1 MEFKI
6 VLMNHYEPNK
16 KKKTYVDHNR
26 DVALSKYWL
35 YYYLKVY

>member
-1 MEFKI
+1 
-6 VLMNHYEPNK
+6 MNHYEPNK
-16 KKKTYVDHNR
+16 KNKNGYVDHNP